1 MAEYYGA
8 IVIGINE
15 YSHNPKLDNAANDA
29 KEIAEKLRG
38 LKYTV
43 FCLIDDEA
51 TYDKYVEVEENILGL
66 LLDDK
71 IQGVMLYFSGHGFMT
86 DGKDCLVLSDAEDMR
101 IHGGLTAMRKFIKLE
116 ILEVVASDT
125 TLP

>member
-86 DGKDCLVLSDAEDMR
+86 DGKDCLVRCRRYENTW
-101 IHGGLTAMRKFIKLE
+101 GGLTAMRKSIKLE
-116 ILEVVASDT
+116 ILEVMASDT